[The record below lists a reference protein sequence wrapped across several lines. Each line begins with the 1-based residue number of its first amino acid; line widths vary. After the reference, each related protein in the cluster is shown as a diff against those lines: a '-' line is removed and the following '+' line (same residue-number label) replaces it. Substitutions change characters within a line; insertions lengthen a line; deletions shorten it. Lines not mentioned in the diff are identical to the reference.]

1 MSVGGLLSLLV
12 SGPAVAQQRPLETQ
26 DPDPIGAGKI
36 LLRTGVVYLR
46 EQSFPVS
53 GLRGHHTSAP
63 DIGFSFG
70 VGGVAEFQVDHL
82 SYQHLSV
89 TERFDAP
96 RDHAATF
103 DGDSTSDLD
112 DLVVGAKIRLLAERS
127 KRPSLGMHFSTRLPN
142 AHDESGLGKDTID
155 FRNSVLVGRTMGPVR
170 TVLNVGLGILGDP
183 TNGVRQNDVLLYGLS
198 VVGRL
203 ADSLEVVAEVNGHRS
218 TRSGEVPPGT
228 DSTAFA
234 RGGLRY
240 LRRNVQIDG
249 AMVLGLYELDAT
261 IGGTIGISFL
271 FDGWDNN

>member
-1 MSVGGLLSLLV
+1 MGGLLCLLV

-26 DPDPIGAGKI
+26 DPDPIGEGKI
-36 LLRTGVVYLR
+36 LVEMGGMYLR

-53 GLRGHHTSAP
+53 GLRGHYTNAP
-63 DIGFSFG
+63 SLGLRFG
-70 VGGVAEFQVDHL
+70 VGGVAELQVTHI
-82 SYQHLSV
+82 SYQHLTV

-96 RDHAATF
+96 RDHVLMF
-103 DGDSTSDLD
+103 DGNSTSSFD
-112 DLVVGAKIRLLAERS
+112 DLVVGAKIRLLGERS
-127 KRPSLGMHFSTRLPN
+127 NRPSLGMHFSTRVPN
-142 AHDESGLGKDTID
+142 ASDESGLGKDTMD
-155 FRNSVLVGRTMGPVR
+155 FRNSVLVGKTMGPVR

-198 VVGRL
+198 VVGRV
-203 ADSLEVVAEVNGHRS
+203 ADSLEVVAEVNGHRNTS
-218 TRSGEVPPGT
+218 SGKVPPGT

-240 LRRNVQIDG
+240 LRGNVRIDG
-249 AMVLGLYELDAT
+249 AIVWGLYELDAT

>member
-1 MSVGGLLSLLV
+1 MSACGLLCLLL
-12 SGPAVAQQRPLETQ
+12 SGPVAAQQRPLETQ

-36 LLRTGVVYLR
+36 LVETGVVHLR

-53 GLRGHHTSAP
+53 GLRGHYTNAP
-63 DIGFSFG
+63 SLGFRFG
-70 VGGVAEFQVDHL
+70 AGGVAEFQVTHA
-82 SYQHLSV
+82 SYQHLAV

-96 RDHAATF
+96 RDHVLRV
-103 DGDSTSDLD
+103 DGDSILDFD
-112 DLVVGAKIRLLAERS
+112 DLVVGAKIRVLAERS
-127 KRPSLGMHFSTRLPN
+127 NRPSLGMYFSTRLPN
-142 AHDESGLGKDTID
+142 AAGGSGLGKDTID
-155 FRNSVLVGRTMGPVR
+155 FHNSVLVGKSMGPVR

-203 ADSLEVVAEVNGHRS
+203 ADSLEVVADVNGHRNLR
-218 TRSGEVPPGT
+218 TGEVPPGT

-240 LRRNVQIDG
+240 LRGNVRIDG
-249 AMVLGLYELDAT
+249 AMVWGLYELDAT

-271 FDGWDNN
+271 FDGWEN